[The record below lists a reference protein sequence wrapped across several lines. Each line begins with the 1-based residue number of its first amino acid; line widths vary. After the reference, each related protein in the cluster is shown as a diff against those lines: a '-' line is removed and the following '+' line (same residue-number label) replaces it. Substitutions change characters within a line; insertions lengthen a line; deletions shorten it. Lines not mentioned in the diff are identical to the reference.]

1 MSLGQSSGPADGFGT
16 LRKFARRERPLERCE
31 LCSVGLP
38 PIHSHLIEVAQR
50 KILCTCEAC
59 AILFSGQGVK
69 FKRVPRRVRS
79 LPSFNLSEAEW
90 NGLMIPI
97 NMAFFFKSS
106 LENRVVALYPSP
118 AGATES
124 LLALESWNEIVAR
137 NPILNEMESDVEG
150 LLVNR
155 LGYSRGYSAAEY
167 YMLPIDECYKLVG
180 LIRMHWKGLSGGT
193 DVWRELGEFFS
204 SLKSRSTEVSSRS
217 GNEKDNKAEQEQPGT
232 ELSELP
238 AGEDTHA

>member
-1 MSLGQSSGPADGFGT
+1 MSAEQFTLSGDGFGA
-16 LRKFARRERPLERCE
+16 LRQFARRERKPLERCE
-31 LCSVGLP
+31 LCSLGLGP
-38 PIHSHLIEVAQR
+38 DHPHLIELAQR
-50 KILCTCEAC
+50 RLLCTCEPC

-69 FKRVPRRVRS
+69 FKRVPRRVLS
-79 LPSFNLSEAEW
+79 NPGFNLSDAEW
-90 NGLMIPI
+90 NGLMVPI

-124 LLALESWNEIVAR
+124 LLALESWNDIVAR
-137 NPILNEMESDVEG
+137 NPILNQMESDVEG

-167 YMLPIDECYKLVG
+167 YLLPIDECYKLGG

-193 DVWRELGEFFS
+193 EVWQELGGYFA
-204 SLKSRSTEVSSRS
+204 SLKARSLDVTVALKEVS
-217 GNEKDNKAEQEQPGT
+217 GVEEQ
-232 ELSELP
+232 S
-238 AGEDTHA
+238 HA